1 MLQHGLRVGLIS
13 LLLLGLPSVSFAD
26 TKADEELKLLEEKL
40 AADQAAADALAARQA
55 EIAAEIETLTAQ
67 QVELAARAQQLEGD
81 LTNVEATL
89 AALNVELADR
99 RAKLEAAHASLSQTL
114 SALIQLALR
123 PPEAAL
129 AETTDPIDAARASML
144 LGMLV
149 PELEAR
155 AGRLGQ
161 ELVALME
168 LKAQIISETATAD
181 ETNSELQQ
189 QRAAL
194 DALLVRKEALAAITA
209 GERAEAE
216 ARVAQMATQAADL
229 KDLIAALEKEEA
241 ERAAAEKAAK
251 EAEAKRLEAEARAK
265 AEAEA
270 KAAAE
275 AAAKAEAE
283 AQAKAAAEAQATAD
297 AAAAEAAAAEAAAAE
312 AAGPE
317 AEAEPEAEEEVA
329 AAAASAPAPAPAAA
343 APNTAQPQPV
353 SIPKA
358 LRDFPEKGG
367 ALSMP
372 AAATLSAGWG
382 SPLPDTGESSKGLLL
397 ETRGGAQVVATF
409 DGQVVYA
416 GPFRRYGL
424 ILILEHSGRY
434 HSLLA
439 GLGRIDVVVGQWVV
453 AGEPVGLMTS
463 PTDGKPALY
472 FELRHN
478 GQPIDPTPWFA
489 TQLSKGEG

>member
-1 MLQHGLRVGLIS
+1 MLQHGLRAGLIS

-312 AAGPE
+312 AAAPE
-317 AEAEPEAEEEVA
+317 AEAEAEEEVA

-397 ETRGGAQVVATF
+397 ETRVGAQVVATF

-463 PTDGKPALY
+463 PTEGKPALY